1 MKKKSLMDFTEKEIA
16 DLNNSTEKL
25 KAAQSE
31 EELNKA
37 LMDVMDTMGIEP
49 QWRTP
54 EEFDALMMSGEPI
67 KIGF

>member
-1 MKKKSLMDFTEKEIA
+1 MKKKSLMDFTEKEIN
-16 DLNNSTEKL
+16 DLENSTEKL

-37 LMDVMDTMGIEP
+37 LMEVMDTMGIEP

-54 EEFDALMMSGEPI
+54 EEFDALMMSDEPI
-67 KIGF
+67 VI

>member
-1 MKKKSLMDFTEKEIA
+1 MKKKSLMDFTEKEIN
-16 DLNNSTEKL
+16 DLENSTGKL

-37 LMDVMDTMGIEP
+37 LMEVMYTLGIEP

-54 EEFDALMMSGEPI
+54 EEFDALMMSDEPI
-67 KIGF
+67 VI